1 MLNLDQIVENYA
13 KEIGGKVIPYTD
25 NTSVLVVPTFEGRFQ
40 KVIGHTRYG
49 KKYKLL
55 EFNSKVCPYSEDL
68 SLAELL
74 EDASTYCF
82 TRLILKEGYLEVAAA
97 IVVEHA
103 NEYLIRD
110 LIYEV
115 ATRSDILEMKI
126 TGKDE
131 H

>member
-25 NTSVLVVPTFEGRFQ
+25 NKSVIIVPTFEGRFQ
-40 KVIGHTRYG
+40 KVIGWTRYG

-55 EFNSKVCPYSEDL
+55 EFNSKVCPYSDEL

-74 EDASTYCF
+74 ENASTYCF
-82 TRLILKEGYLEVAAA
+82 TRLILKDNYLEVAAA

-103 NEYLIRD
+103 NESLIKD

-115 ATRSDILEMKI
+115 ATRADLLEMKLV
-126 TGKDE
+126 GEDY